1 VKLQYSGPWVPPVI
15 ERGLVMRSENGTGF
29 GKGGNVHVKT
39 GILLAAM
46 ILVAGPLVDYSRT
59 FIAQHQLAQAID
71 VTALASRA
79 AVDQPNDRL
88 KDFVLR
94 HFQAGYSGDKTGVA
108 ANVDISLSS
117 GKITITAT
125 ATVPTLVLG
134 FVGINSFNIATSS
147 EISQSI
153 ITAGVKAQDFASLRL
168 F

>member
-1 VKLQYSGPWVPPVI
+1 
-15 ERGLVMRSENGTGF
+15 MRNEYGTGF
-29 GKGGNVHVKT
+29 GKGGNMYVKT

-46 ILVAGPLVDYSRT
+46 ILIGPLVDFSRA
-59 FIAQHQLAQAID
+59 FMAQHRLAQAVD

-88 KDFVLR
+88 KEFVLR

-108 ANVDISLSS
+108 TNVDLSLSP

-125 ATVPTLVLG
+125 AIVPTLVLG
-134 FVGINSFNIATSS
+134 FLGINSLHIATSS

-153 ITAGVKAQDFASLRL
+153 ITADVKAKDFASLQM